1 MSLFGKMNQ
10 TEKAKTTAGSSG
22 KQPWRSRWQ
31 KGSKALYHIGRLPV
45 PTYTSQDIASG
56 ARRCCRPD
64 IVASS
69 NILLY
74 CWLVRDRA
82 AGLSKENCPGGSDCH
97 TWRREVLTRG
107 GCSNMLCVMG

>member
-45 PTYTSQDIASG
+45 PTHRKISQVEHAAVAGRMSWLLLTYSCTAGWCGTELRVCRRRIVRVEATVIPG
-56 ARRCCRPD
+56 A
-64 IVASS
+64 
-69 NILLY
+69 
-74 CWLVRDRA
+74 VRF
-82 AGLSKENCPGGSDCH
+82 
-97 TWRREVLTRG
+97 
-107 GCSNMLCVMG
+107 

>member
-45 PTYTSQDIASG
+45 TTYLHIARYRKWSTPLLQAG
-56 ARRCCRPD
+56 CR
-64 IVASS
+64 
-69 NILLY
+69 
-74 CWLVRDRA
+74 
-82 AGLSKENCPGGSDCH
+82 GFF
-97 TWRREVLTRG
+97 
-107 GCSNMLCVMG
+107 